1 MENFDLTKYLA
12 ESKLHEAMSPQDVVD
27 IAQMIADEFT
37 KEDAEGDR
45 FSTYMIHKVG
55 NIDGMSFELDTEA
68 TEQTPE
74 RDAKYGTG
82 EGWGGMFRIKPTE
95 DGYEIRNSEKGGL
108 VAIIDN
114 MGNFRMLSA
123 AESRAEMGMADG
135 EKTDYMERRRE
146 TDDYM
151 QETLVD
157 ADQDMAEAILN
168 ALGGEAAF
176 EALVRAMST
185 DDAQV
190 YLGGIMRDYDIEMGP
205 VGDVPGFEGTM
216 DALDALSIREEDE
229 MLNEGILDTIKDKMV
244 SVGKKLLSKFSPE
257 EQASMKAAAEKVL
270 GSNYSKED
278 ITLDKAKEIGKIIS
292 GGLDESQELDENLR
306 KKIGGALVGLGLP
319 TAFVAGHG
327 FGGTDVGAITAGI
340 GIAAAMLGWV
350 MTAVDESQEIKETK
364 SNKMKK
370 SELKEMIK
378 AAMLEDARTDAEQEG
393 YKDGFED
400 AKDDIEAELKK
411 MKVSEADEEVNEA
424 EDVEVEDNENI
435 DVDIEKDIKVDDEE
449 SEVDIDVKAS
459 MPGESEDVEE
469 VQALLMKA
477 QEAATD
483 LGDEKLTD
491 QIGNTITYFTRS
503 HVARNVSEADLDMD
517 LSVGDRAEEAEI
529 GLEEKKQGYNDKLDD
544 AEGAKHGKKK
554 QDMKQR
560 RADSE
565 NMEKA
570 DGKRKFAGDSKMD
583 KKNEN
588 LNESVMFPMWNKIK

>member
-1 MENFDLTKYLA
+1 MENFDLTKFLT
-12 ESKLHEAMSPQDVVD
+12 EGKLHEAMSPQDVVD

-108 VAIIDN
+108 VAIIDA
-114 MGNFRMLSA
+114 MGNFKMISA
-123 AESRAEMGMADG
+123 DESRAEMGRAKG
-135 EKTDYMERRRE
+135 EETDYMERRRE

-157 ADQDMAEAILN
+157 ADQDMVEAILN

-176 EALVRAMST
+176 EAVVRAMST
-185 DDAQV
+185 DDAQI
-190 YLGGIMRDYDIEMGP
+190 YLGGIMRDHDIEMGP
-205 VGDVPGFEGTM
+205 VDDIPGFEGTM

-229 MLNEGILDTIKDKMV
+229 I
-244 SVGKKLLSKFSPE
+244 
-257 EQASMKAAAEKVL
+257 
-270 GSNYSKED
+270 
-278 ITLDKAKEIGKIIS
+278 KEI
-292 GGLDESQELDENLR
+292 
-306 KKIGGALVGLGLP
+306 
-319 TAFVAGHG
+319 
-327 FGGTDVGAITAGI
+327 
-340 GIAAAMLGWV
+340 
-350 MTAVDESQEIKETK
+350 K

-477 QEAATD
+477 QEAAES
-483 LGDEKLTD
+483 LGDEKLQD
-491 QIGNTITYFTRS
+491 QIGNTITYFTRA

-529 GLEEKKQGYNDKLDD
+529 GLEE
-544 AEGAKHGKKK
+544 AK
-554 QDMKQR
+554 
-560 RADSE
+560 
-565 NMEKA
+565 
-570 DGKRKFAGDSKMD
+570 
-583 KKNEN
+583 EN
-588 LNESVMFPMWNKIK
+588 LNESMFPMWNKIK